1 MRTLSPPLNLVI
13 TTDAVGGV
21 WRYALDLAGTLK
33 GRALAVADDAPQVVE
48 PLLIGLGPRPSEA
61 QRDEAYE
68 AGVALDWID
77 RPLDWQVEGPE
88 ALSESGRALAAA
100 VTAAGAD
107 LVQVNN
113 PPLLPFLPAQ
123 LPRIAAAHSCLST
136 WWQAVRGET
145 PPLNL
150 AWHGAATARGLAAS
164 DAVISPSHAFA
175 AAMTEIYGPVP
186 DLAVVP
192 NAAVPVMAGRKR
204 QVALAAARW
213 WDPAK
218 NLTVLDA
225 AAEGALWPVE
235 IAGPLEGPGSSGS
248 GGAGS
253 GGAGPRPVHVTH
265 LGSLP
270 HRALRARMAEAAIFV
285 SLALYE
291 PFGLSVLEAAGAGAA
306 LVLSDIPTHRE
317 LWDDCACFVDPH
329 DPHAVRDAL
338 DGLVRDPAA
347 LGRMGLLATTRA
359 ATFSHARQADAML
372 AVYARVLARHTAD
385 RGDAVP

>member
-1 MRTLSPPLNLVI
+1 MRTLSPPLTLVI

-33 GRALAVADDAPQVVE
+33 GRALAVAGDVPRVVA

-77 RPLDWQVEGPE
+77 RPLDWQVDGPE
-88 ALSESGRALAAA
+88 ALAESGRALAAA

-150 AWHGAATARGLAAS
+150 AWHGAATAQGLAAA
-164 DAVISPSHAFA
+164 DAVISPSRAFA
-175 AAMTEIYGPVP
+175 AAMTAIYGPLP

-192 NAAVPVMAGRKR
+192 NAAVPVMAGQKR

-218 NLTVLDA
+218 NLAVLDA

-235 IAGPLEGPGSSGS
+235 IAGPLEGPESSGP
-248 GGAGS
+248 GR
-253 GGAGPRPVHVTH
+253 AGPRPVHVTH

-329 DPHAVRDAL
+329 DPEAVRGAL
-338 DGLVRDPAA
+338 DGLIRDPAL

-372 AVYARVLARHTAD
+372 AVYGRVLARHTAA
-385 RGDAVP
+385 RGDAAP

>member
-1 MRTLSPPLNLVI
+1 MRTLSPPLTLVI

-33 GRALAVADDAPQVVE
+33 GRALAVADEAPQVVE

-88 ALSESGRALAAA
+88 ALSDSGRALAAA
-100 VTAAGAD
+100 VTAADAD

-150 AWHGAATARGLAAS
+150 AWHGAATARGLAAA

-175 AAMTEIYGPVP
+175 AAMTAIYGALP

-218 NLTVLDA
+218 NLAVLDA
-225 AAEGALWPVE
+225 AAGGALWPVE

-253 GGAGPRPVHVTH
+253 GGAGSRPVHVTH

-270 HRALRARMAEAAIFV
+270 HRALRACMAEAAIFV

-317 LWDDCACFVDPH
+317 LWDDCACFVDPR
-329 DPHAVRDAL
+329 DPQAVRDAL

-359 ATFSHARQADAML
+359 ASFSHARQADAML
-372 AVYARVLARHTAD
+372 AVYGRVLARHTAD